1 MYLRDKSQYSPEN
14 LNALQVCWLRMK
26 EDKIRDRRKLEKIDV
41 NLTGGEV
48 LHLELELREK
58 PLSAEEQKEMQ
69 DFETK
74 MLKTMSFG
82 MNLENSDIV

>member
-1 MYLRDKSQYSPEN
+1 MYLRDKSQYSPEQ
-14 LNALQVCWLRMK
+14 LNALQLMWIRMK

-58 PLSAEEQKEMQ
+58 PLNSEEQKEMQ
-69 DFETK
+69 DFEAK